1 MLHFLCLVSFLV
13 IPVPSF
19 TPPSPSLSSYMY
31 FLSSLLHVQCTSS
44 LPSHLPSLPPPLP
57 SLPPP
62 PLPPAFRLLS
72 SLLAPSCSPDNELP
86 DYIMVMLA
94 NKKTFHQIN
103 NDLQLF
109 LGSNTNHFTEWL
121 QKATAN
127 PDTVVKKSGGNV
139 YRLHEQYIHV
149 HAGTHTCTCT
159 CNAEVEYPCLSGE
172 RRHLPCI
179 NFKDSARPAELPRW
193 LSWYSICL
201 ERRRSRVRVPPEAA
215 LLFLW
220 KKRSCLRVS
229 LLAFA
234 LSL

>member
-1 MLHFLCLVSFLV
+1 MYMSQLVQHLPRMQKIAGSSPARGSSSFSLEKKELSSGVVACICLVSITDYSCNFSAWME
-13 IPVPSF
+13 VPWWF
-19 TPPSPSLSSYMY
+19 NYPG
-31 FLSSLLHVQCTSS
+31 LL
-44 LPSHLPSLPPPLP
+44 L
-57 SLPPP
+57 
-62 PLPPAFRLLS
+62 
-72 SLLAPSCSPDNELP
+72 
-86 DYIMVMLA
+86 
-94 NKKTFHQIN
+94 
-103 NDLQLF
+103 
-109 LGSNTNHFTEWL
+109 
-121 QKATAN
+121 
-127 PDTVVKKSGGNV
+127 
-139 YRLHEQYIHV
+139 
-149 HAGTHTCTCT
+149 
-159 CNAEVEYPCLSGE
+159 NAEVEYPCLSGE